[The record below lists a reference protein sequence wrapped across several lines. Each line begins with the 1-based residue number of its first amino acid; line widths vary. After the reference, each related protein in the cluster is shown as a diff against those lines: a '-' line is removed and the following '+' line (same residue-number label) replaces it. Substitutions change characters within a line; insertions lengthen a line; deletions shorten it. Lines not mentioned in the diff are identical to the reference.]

1 MMDINPILLLCFAS
15 LLLSGCNKQIPT
27 ASCSSPETQALIR
40 TNLIEQAVK
49 LTFAKRYDQYEGST
63 VFGAVSVNNLLAQ
76 LQIAVAN
83 VKTTKEDPNSR
94 QSLCSGQLQI
104 TVPPSLLADVDY
116 AREAQH
122 QPKIAQY
129 GSQLSIE
136 YSNNVFVQNVEYK
149 AEYTLQSKGEGKDL
163 HVDFESDTPMHLL
176 DEIATAALL
185 KPTLNV
191 PEDDRVQLKQKVEPV
206 KPEADKP
213 SPLQSEQRLNK
224 LNQELREE
232 EQVQKKQSFVTK
244 EQIPEQ
250 VTPQLAPPAIPAKQ
264 TAPSFDCSKA
274 PRSTDIAVCTHP
286 ELVALDLNNMK
297 LYVKAKSIDATAT
310 KAIFSASIK
319 KKYAC
324 KANVDCIK
332 QVYQKSIVN
341 YGCIVAGKTSDCS
354 AVPKESENKKVT
366 K

>member
-1 MMDINPILLLCFAS
+1 MMNINPILLLCFAS
-15 LLLSGCNKQIPT
+15 LLLSSCNNQIPT

-40 TNLIEQAVK
+40 TNLIEQTAK
-49 LTFAKRYDQYEGST
+49 LTVEKRYDQYEGST
-63 VFGAVSVNNLLAQ
+63 VFGAINVNTILAQ

-149 AEYTLQSKGEGKDL
+149 AEYTLQSNGEGKDL
-163 HVDFESDTPMHLL
+163 HVDFESDAPVHLL
-176 DEIATAALL
+176 DEIATAASL

-191 PEDDRVQLKQKVEPV
+191 PEDDGVQLKQKVEPV
-206 KPEADKP
+206 KPEAEKP
-213 SPLQSEQRLNK
+213 STLQSEQRLNK
-224 LNQELREE
+224 LNQELRAEK
-232 EQVQKKQSFVTK
+232 QVQKKQSLVTK

-250 VTPQLAPPAIPAKQ
+250 VTPQLAPPAIP
-264 TAPSFDCSKA
+264 
-274 PRSTDIAVCTHP
+274 V
-286 ELVALDLNNMK
+286 
-297 LYVKAKSIDATAT
+297 
-310 KAIFSASIK
+310 
-319 KKYAC
+319 
-324 KANVDCIK
+324 
-332 QVYQKSIVN
+332 
-341 YGCIVAGKTSDCS
+341 
-354 AVPKESENKKVT
+354 
-366 K
+366 